1 MHTVCM
7 SDVCSGAY
15 CCLCRYT
22 SQLAHND
29 RAILEGSTE
38 GFVKIH
44 CRAGTDEI
52 LGATI
57 VAEAAGEMIGELT
70 LAIQFKIGERA

>member
-1 MHTVCM
+1 M
-7 SDVCSGAY
+7 SDVCSGTY